1 MSYLE
6 EWNNIEAMIENHNIS
21 KSTIVPPEKRQ
32 ALALMH
38 IAKCL
43 SVIADDIVGD
53 CKECKGATED
63 KPCSKCIHSNDE
75 YELNCGVCDE
85 SHSEYKPF
93 GFRGNDEI
101 EVRCPSCGEI
111 ITAIKFKEDILN
123 LKCPTCGTD
132 FTYNISTN
140 VREWRI

>member
-6 EWNNIEAMIENHNIS
+6 EWDRIEQMIENPIF
-21 KSTIVPPEKRQ
+21 PPEKQQ

-53 CKECKGATED
+53 CKECKKATDE
-63 KPCSKCIHSNDE
+63 KPCNTCIHSNDE

-85 SHSEYKPF
+85 NHSEYKPF
-93 GFRGNDEI
+93 GFRGKNEEI
-101 EVRCPSCGEI
+101 EVACPLCTRIITVRKTSDKLLHLKCPSCCI
-111 ITAIKFKEDILN
+111 
-123 LKCPTCGTD
+123 D
-132 FTYNISTN
+132 FYLQC
-140 VREWRI
+140 